1 MDAILIKLLN
11 MSLTASLLALV
22 VMLVRLLF
30 RKMPKKIG
38 VCLWAL
44 VAVRLI
50 LPFSIQSTLSLVP
63 DNEPLRQ
70 ESFGLSV
77 PSASPVVDTD
87 EWTTVGV
94 SEEYNDVYPT
104 VPVDSDG
111 TAMGKKPFPVL
122 PAVWLAGAGAM
133 LLYAA
138 VSYLRIKRKTGAS
151 METEK
156 GVYLCDDIGT
166 PFILG
171 IIAPKIY
178 IPSSLNEAQK
188 SFVLSHEKAHIKR
201 LDFLWK
207 PMGFLLLSVYW
218 FNPVLWL
225 AYILLCRD
233 IELACDEKVIQ
244 NMENTERADYSQTLL
259 DCSLPKRSVA
269 ACPLAFGET
278 GVKTRVKN
286 ILNFKK
292 PAFWIV
298 IAAVIVAAALA
309 VFFLTDPLKKESAE
323 EPTTNGFLAR
333 EYTSGDFSEVPE
345 AKSTLEEAIHE
356 VLLKMNANRYSG
368 ECLTEGH
375 VTLGTDKTGDS
386 VKAYLLTHVTSYGFE
401 NGYFT
406 NMGGSI
412 VPTVLVFR
420 EENGM
425 YIFEECIEAEDG
437 GRYADSIKEMY
448 PLKYRSRV
456 LGEGSEADRVS
467 MICQCEAQARAY
479 LHAIGRHEEIR
490 DWGDIEHTLF
500 SDVGIS
506 GEAEDK
512 IYDKMKYMAHY
523 ELGFGYEEMLEDG
536 VRVIYR
542 AAYDKESNTVI
553 YTKEN
558 YESGEILYRYVFFG
572 ETGEAIL
579 PVNISFA
586 ETAKYAEQPLRDM
599 QAISSYLY
607 EKLAGECTANERR
620 LAHVTKLTRE
630 PLGMAGLFDGMEV
643 YETEYTV
650 FTPLGKTEGELAY
663 DLMLDKKDCTE
674 YFFLY
679 YTTDTDN
686 CTVAGVLTYDDIKE
700 LYGNEDNAGS
710 DEDLLRAAAGDLM
723 KDIPPAEEKMRTLY
737 PEKFELETAKGLEVY
752 VWKTSEAHYHFG
764 LLPGTDREKLPEE
777 LWELN
782 LNGLSANEMC
792 IVLQSYDIPPE
803 DIAVIPFQ
811 HPLSSYW
818 WNINDPEL
826 SDGDTIESLREMLGI
841 Q

>member
-38 VCLWAL
+38 VFLWAL
-44 VAVRLI
+44 VALRLI

-77 PSASPVVDTD
+77 PSSSPIVDTD

-94 SEEYNDVYPT
+94 SGEYEDVYPT

-122 PAVWLAGAGAM
+122 PAVWIAGVSAM

-207 PMGFLLLSVYW
+207 PLGFLLLSVYW

-244 NMENTERADYSQTLL
+244 NMENADKADYSQTLL
-259 DCSLPKRSVA
+259 DCSSPKRSVA

-292 PAFWIV
+292 PAFWV
-298 IAAVIVAAALA
+298 IAAAVIVAAALA
-309 VFFLTDPLKKESAE
+309 VFFLTDPMKNETP
-323 EPTTNGFLAR
+323 EPTTNDYLTE
-333 EYTSGDFSEVPE
+333 EYASDECAEPE
-345 AKSTLEEAIHE
+345 AKADLEEAIHE
-356 VLLKMNANRYSG
+356 VLITRKANSYAG

-375 VTLGTDKTGDS
+375 VTLGTDKTGGS
-386 VKAYLLTHVTSYGFE
+386 VKAYLLTCITSYGFE

-406 NMGGSI
+406 EVGGSM
-412 VPTVLVFR
+412 VPTVLHFR
-420 EENGM
+420 EENGL
-425 YIFEECIEAEDG
+425 YVFEECIEAEDG
-437 GRYADSIKEMY
+437 GRYADSIREMY

-456 LGEGSEADRVS
+456 LGEWSEADNKA
-467 MICQCEAQARAY
+467 MIEQCRAQAQAY
-479 LHAIGRHEEIR
+479 LDSIGRNEEIR
-490 DWGDIEHTLF
+490 NWGDIEHTLF

-506 GEAEDK
+506 AEAEDK

-523 ELGFGYEEMLEDG
+523 ELGFGYEEVLEDG

-553 YTKEN
+553 YTKED

-572 ETGEAIL
+572 ETGDAIL

-586 ETAKYAEQPLRDM
+586 ETARYAEQPLRDM

-643 YETEYTV
+643 YKTEYTV

-663 DLMLDKKDCTE
+663 DLMLDKKDYTE

-700 LYGNEDNAGS
+700 LYGNEGNAGS
-710 DEDLLRAAAGDLM
+710 DEVLLRAAAGELM

-737 PEKFELETAKGLEVY
+737 PEAFEVECGKGLEVY

-777 LWELN
+777 LWEFN
-782 LNGLSANEMC
+782 LNGLSANEMSV
-792 IVLQSYDIPPE
+792 ILQSYDIPPE

-841 Q
+841 K